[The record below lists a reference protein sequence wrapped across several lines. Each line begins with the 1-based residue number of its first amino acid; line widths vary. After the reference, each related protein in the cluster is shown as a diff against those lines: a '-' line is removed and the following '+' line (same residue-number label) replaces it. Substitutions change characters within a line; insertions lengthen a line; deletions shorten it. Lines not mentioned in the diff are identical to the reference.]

1 MGKLIERREAGN
13 KSRNNGNLTVLQ
25 VLINEMMLEPF
36 NKANCLAMLNTLF
49 PPTTPRQPTAQLT
62 PQLLKQQRDGTF
74 KYIRGVETHGKQVVY
89 QLMKTGAQ
97 QGDDTAW
104 PLVRDALDKYLDAA
118 QDIITSCE
126 EVKGRDYLEEES
138 RKGHRRKPDS
148 GISFGSSEQTTASDD
163 HSSRSSNVD
172 KPLPPS
178 PEPEPRKPPVS
189 KLEKITRE
197 LRRIRSRI
205 DGRDRAGTK
214 SRSPS
219 LARGH
224 SSRGSSDGFDD
235 REFEFLRDR
244 MIREQQA
251 SRARA
256 NDQAGQTRQ
265 SG

>member
-1 MGKLIERREAGN
+1 
-13 KSRNNGNLTVLQ
+13 
-25 VLINEMMLEPF
+25 MMLEPF

-49 PPTTPRQPTAQLT
+49 PPTIPRQPTAQLT
-62 PQLLKQQRDGTF
+62 PQLLKQQREGTF

-89 QLMKTGAQ
+89 QLMKTGSQ

-118 QDIITSCE
+118 QDIIASCE

-138 RKGHRRKPDS
+138 RRGHRRKPDS
-148 GISFGSSEQTTASDD
+148 GISFGSSVRTTESDD
-163 HSSRSSNVD
+163 HSSRSNSVD

-178 PEPEPRKPPVS
+178 PESELRKPPVS

-205 DGRDRAGTK
+205 DGRDRADSK

-219 LARGH
+219 LARGR
-224 SSRGSSDGFDD
+224 SSRSSSDEFDELEAR
-235 REFEFLRDR
+235 RERL
-244 MIREQQA
+244 I
-251 SRARA
+251 RARA
-256 NDQAGQTRQ
+256 NEQAGQTH
-265 SG
+265 